1 VFGRAT
7 ITLGI
12 GPHSSCFYLLFYP
25 SCLIRLVYYE
35 IMILI
40 INGRVCAGTDS
51 ETALRDAFIMFD
63 EEKKGK
69 LAEE

>member
-1 VFGRAT
+1 MFVDDDT
-7 ITLGI
+7 NNV
-12 GPHSSCFYLLFYP
+12 CD
-25 SCLIRLVYYE
+25 RLDV
-35 IMILI
+35 
-40 INGRVCAGTDS
+40 GTDS

>member
-1 VFGRAT
+1 VHRSERNT
-7 ITLGI
+7 PVVVEVSVI
-12 GPHSSCFYLLFYP
+12 
-25 SCLIRLVYYE
+25 LVLQIV
-35 IMILI
+35 IMKEVII
-40 INGRVCAGTDS
+40 INGCVYAGTDS

>member
-1 VFGRAT
+1 MKEV
-7 ITLGI
+7 I
-12 GPHSSCFYLLFYP
+12 
-25 SCLIRLVYYE
+25 
-35 IMILI
+35 I
-40 INGRVCAGTDS
+40 INGCVHAGTDS